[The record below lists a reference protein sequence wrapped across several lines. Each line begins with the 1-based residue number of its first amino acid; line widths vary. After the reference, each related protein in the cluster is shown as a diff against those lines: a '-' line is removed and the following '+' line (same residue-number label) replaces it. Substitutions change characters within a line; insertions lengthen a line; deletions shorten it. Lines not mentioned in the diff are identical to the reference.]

1 MNLEDHFDTFD
12 RLYGAD
18 ELNLLNFVVQ
28 EPLME
33 EFSIAAQVWKLS
45 TTDTCELTK
54 NSVQMSGFEHKV
66 FHLQNYSK

>member
-1 MNLEDHFDTFD
+1 
-12 RLYGAD
+12 
-18 ELNLLNFVVQ
+18 
-28 EPLME
+28 ME

-66 FHLQNYSK
+66 FHSQKYLQ